1 MVVVFYVKGSLATYS
16 VEFKTTDHVI
26 ARLSGNGERRDDL
39 PEEIE
44 FYLKKG
50 GWTSGNSEDEVK
62 KPIILALNQ
71 TDRTE

>member
-16 VEFKTTDHVI
+16 VEFKTSEHVV
-26 ARLSGNGERRDDL
+26 ARLSGNGERRGDI

-44 FYLKKG
+44 FFLKNG
-50 GWTSGNSEDEVK
+50 GWTSGIAVDEVK

-71 TDRTE
+71 TDRAE